1 VIFRRNTML
10 VLAVL
15 ALAGSACSS
24 ADTLAT
30 VNGDTISMAELDE
43 LNPSYVDVPT
53 APGEQMRND
62 VTQLIISAAIAS
74 AAEEQFGVVFTDA
87 DIAARISNPP
97 DRYAA
102 LFAAAPGPDQ
112 VRSDALQ
119 TLVRD
124 TVVPRL
130 IEEQYGTIDA
140 YIAEQP
146 QDVVQVC
153 VRHIMLATAAE
164 AEVVAERLAAGEAFE
179 DVRVEV
185 SLDTSSPE
193 GLLTVNGQCPVHV
206 GALGEEF
213 AQAVAEAPLGQP
225 TGPVASNAGFFHI
238 IQVEDRVSP
247 SSGVAGKEQFLDLL
261 DAAAASALFNPWAS
275 AAIRDA
281 DVEVASFIGRWSP
294 DGLGIAP
301 PGDVLPSG

>member
-1 VIFRRNTML
+1 MTFRRKTTLM
-10 VLAVL
+10 LAVL
-15 ALAGSACSS
+15 VVAVAGCSS

-30 VNGDTISMAELDE
+30 VNGDTISRGQLEA
-43 LNPSYVDVPT
+43 LNPSYVDLAT
-53 APGEQMRND
+53 APAEQVRND

-74 AAEEQFGVVFTDA
+74 AAEQQYGVVFTDA
-87 DIAARISNPP
+87 DVAARISNPP
-97 DRYAA
+97 DRYAP
-102 LFAAAPGPDQ
+102 LFAAAPGPEQ

-130 IEEQYGTIDA
+130 IEEQYGSIDA
-140 YIAEQP
+140 YVAAES

-153 VRHIMLATAAE
+153 VRHIMVATAAE
-164 AEVVAERLAAGEAFE
+164 AEVVAQRLAAGEAFE
-179 DVRVEV
+179 AVRAEV
-185 SLDTSSPE
+185 SLDQSSPE

-213 AQAVAEAPLGQP
+213 ARAAAEAPLGQP

-238 IQVEDRVSP
+238 IEVEDRVSP
-247 SSGVAGKEQFLDLL
+247 GGDVADLDQFLDLL
-261 DAAAASALFNPWAS
+261 DGAAASALFNPWAS

-281 DVEVASFIGRWSP
+281 DVEVASFLGRWSP
-294 DGLGIAP
+294 DGLGIAA
-301 PGDVLPSG
+301 PGATPAGG